1 MKGNKKFHLLLV
13 LTFVFSLFLA
23 ACNANP
29 DSEEG
34 NEGNNGTDDGETTE
48 EASGEPQEG
57 GDIIVGSIG
66 APTIF
71 NDLYSTDISS
81 SDISGW
87 LYDGLITYDENLEPK
102 GVIAKDWETSEDGTE
117 WTITLNEG
125 ITFHDGEP
133 LTADDVVFTYS
144 IPLSEDYSGARAS
157 DFEKIESIEAEGD
170 TTVKIKLS
178 EPYAPFLGT
187 LSYGILP
194 EHILKDVPIAELGEH
209 EFNTKSPVG
218 SGPFKFVEWKEGQY
232 VKVEAFE
239 DYFQGRPYLDTI
251 TYKIVPDANALMTQ
265 VQAGDVHEAA
275 VQSQDLAT
283 AQKLADEGKI
293 NLSTELSLAYTYIGW
308 NMANDMFKD
317 EKVRQALTMAI
328 DRESIIEAVLGG
340 DGEIAHIPESPLSW
354 AYNEDVPK
362 FDYNVEEAKKLLEEA
377 GWTPGDD
384 GILEKDGKK
393 FSFELKT
400 NQGNKAREQ
409 IAQVTQEQ
417 LKEVGIEVKPTIME
431 WSAFIEE
438 VTEKKDFDAV
448 ILGWSL
454 STDPDPTA
462 LWHSKE
468 IEAGLNFVAF
478 SDPELDKLMEK
489 NTQVLD
495 QEERKDIIGEIQAG
509 IAEQQPYTFLYY
521 PNDHYAL
528 DANLKGHVHHPSSEF
543 YMIEKWWLEQ

>member
-29 DSEEG
+29 SSDPNEEG
-34 NEGNNGTDDGETTE
+34 NGNENENDTE
-48 EASGEPQEG
+48 EQATGEPQEG
-57 GDIIVGSIG
+57 GDIVVGSIG

-71 NDLYSTDISS
+71 NDLYSTDTSS

-87 LYDGLITYDENLEPK
+87 LYDGLVTFDENLEPK

-157 DFEKIESIEAEGD
+157 NFEKIESIEAEDD

-178 EPYAPFLGT
+178 EPHAPFLVT
-187 LSYGILP
+187 LTYGILP
-194 EHILKDVPIAELGEH
+194 EHILKDVPIADLAEH

-232 VKVEAFE
+232 VKVEAFD

-251 TYKIVPDANALMTQ
+251 TYKIVPDANALMAQ
-265 VQAGDVHEAA
+265 LSAGDVHEAQ
-275 VQSQDLAT
+275 VQSQDLVT
-283 AQKLADEGKI
+283 AEKLADEGKI
-293 NLSTELSLAYTYIGW
+293 QLSTELSLAYTYVGW
-308 NMANDMFKD
+308 NMENELFKD
-317 EKVRQALTMAI
+317 EKVRQALTMAL
-328 DRESIIEAVLGG
+328 DRESIIEAVLSG
-340 DGEIAHIPESPLSW
+340 DGEIAHAPSSPLSW
-354 AYNEDVPK
+354 AYNEEVPT

-417 LKEVGIEVKPTIME
+417 LKEIGIEVKPTIME

-478 SDPELDKLMEK
+478 SDPDLDKLMEE
-489 NTQVLD
+489 NTQILD
-495 QEERKDIIGEIQAG
+495 QDERKEVIGEIQAG

-528 DANLKGHVHHPSSEF
+528 ASNIKGHVHHPSSEY
-543 YMIEKWWLEQ
+543 YMIEKWWIEQ